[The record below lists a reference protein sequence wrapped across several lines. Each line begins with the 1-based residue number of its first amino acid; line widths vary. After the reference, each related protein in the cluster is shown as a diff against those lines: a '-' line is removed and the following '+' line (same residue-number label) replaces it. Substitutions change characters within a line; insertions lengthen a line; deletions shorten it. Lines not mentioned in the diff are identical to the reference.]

1 MNATEVLDI
10 LQEYYELPVYP
21 RNRRGRVG
29 PSPWAF
35 LREVR
40 MGTGKVRR
48 AKSKGQPKSIRQR
61 MDAWAFNTWP
71 SCREAIAFEVKVSRA
86 DFLCELKQP
95 RKREAAMAVA
105 NRFYFV
111 TANSICAEDEIPADC
126 GWIYVDLF
134 GTLHVIKEAPY
145 RPMSDLPMSFISSIL
160 RRVSRME
167 RHKET
172 GNV

>member
-21 RNRRGRVG
+21 RNKRGRIR

-48 AKSKGQPKSIRQR
+48 AKSKGQPRSIRQR

-71 SCREAIAFEVKVSRA
+71 SQREAIAFEVKTSRA
-86 DFLCELKQP
+86 DFLHELKQP
-95 RKREAAMAVA
+95 KKREAAMQVS

-111 TANSICAEDEIPADC
+111 TANVVCVEDEIPEEC
-126 GWIYVDLF
+126 GWIYIDLF
-134 GTLHVIKEAPY
+134 GIPHVVKEAPY
-145 RPMSDLPMSFISSIL
+145 RPMNDLPMSFISSIL

-167 RHKET
+167 REGEVH
-172 GNV
+172 V